1 MTDPVAESLS
11 HAGRD
16 ATPLVEIRHLTKTFI
31 SGDSAVRRLVFH
43 EPPEVVRAVDDV
55 SLEVYRGETLGLV
68 GESGCGKTTLGR
80 CILRLYEPDAGQ
92 VLYQGEN
99 ILEYDN
105 AAMRQTRKKIQIVFQ
120 DPYSSL
126 NPRMTVRQVL
136 RETLLVHRICP
147 MSEADQRAEQL
158 MELVG
163 LTPDALDRY
172 PHQFSG
178 GQRQRIGIARALAV
192 EPEFVVADE
201 PVSALDVS
209 VQAQVIN
216 LLLELQK
223 KLHMTMLMIAHDLRL
238 VQYVS
243 TRVAVMYLG
252 KVVEIGSRDALF
264 ERPLHPYT
272 RALLAAA
279 PKIDPNQRPG
289 QASIQGEP
297 PSPLNVPAACRF
309 HPRCPWATERCKT
322 EEPQLLEWNP
332 GHFAACHHVEKI
344 QAEGDLMGNSA
355 D

>member
-1 MTDPVAESLS
+1 MTDPVAQSLP
-11 HAGRD
+11 HDGHD
-16 ATPLVEIRHLTKTFI
+16 DTPLVEIRNLTKTFI
-31 SGDSAVRRLVFH
+31 SGDSVVRRLVFR
-43 EPPEVVRAVDDV
+43 EPPDMVRAVDKV
-55 SLEVYRGETLGLV
+55 SLQVYRGETLGLV

-105 AAMRQTRKKIQIVFQ
+105 AAMRQMRKKIQIVFQ

-136 RETLLVHRICP
+136 RETLLVHRICRT
-147 MSEADQRAEQL
+147 SEADQRAEQL

-163 LTPDALDRY
+163 LTLDALDRY

-252 KVVEIGSRDALF
+252 KVVEIGPRDALF
-264 ERPLHPYT
+264 EQPLHPYT
-272 RALLAAA
+272 RALLASA

-289 QASIQGEP
+289 QASIKGEP

-309 HPRCPWATERCKT
+309 HPRCPWATQRCKT
-322 EEPQLLEWNP
+322 EEPKLLAWKP
-332 GHFAACHHVEKI
+332 GHFAACHHVEAI
-344 QAEGDLMGNSA
+344 QAEGDLTGSTVN
-355 D
+355 